1 MRTAIASA
9 ALVAGLLASL
19 APAPP
24 PAGAPLSDA
33 PPSDGPSSPVRI
45 ALDSRDA
52 EGGGTTY
59 AITVH
64 NTSGTDAPHGLV
76 TQLLP
81 DQLGYVSASPRARTT
96 GRQVTWR
103 IALPAGSSRVLTVT
117 AAPDRTASD
126 PRGEGAGGRGREDG
140 GRDLPAA
147 GAGDDPRAAARHA
160 DAKGDGPA
168 AATTTV
174 CFQGGARGRWLT
186 CTSAG
191 DDWPP
196 ESWVSANKVYAVGS
210 AAAALVVGTA
220 GIVVLRRRRA
230 RDADDDDRTR

>member
-9 ALVAGLLASL
+9 ALAAGLLASL

-24 PAGAPLSDA
+24 LSPAGPPAGDA
-33 PPSDGPSSPVRI
+33 PSSPVRL
-45 ALDSRDA
+45 ALDTRPARD
-52 EGGGTTY
+52 GGTTY
-59 AITVH
+59 AITVR
-64 NTSGTDAPHGLV
+64 NTSGSDAPHGLV

-81 DQLGYVSASPRARTT
+81 DALGYVSARPRARTT

-103 IALPAGSSRVLTVT
+103 LALPAGSSRVLTVT
-117 AAPDRTASD
+117 AAPDRTEDNGAPAPSA
-126 PRGEGAGGRGREDG
+126 PR
-140 GRDLPAA
+140 PY
-147 GAGDDPRAAARHA
+147 
-160 DAKGDGPA
+160 DAPA
-168 AATTTV
+168 AADAADGVRAAERRADAGDGRPASATTV
-174 CFQGGARGRWLT
+174 CFQGGAGGRWLT

-196 ESWVSANKVYAVGS
+196 ESWVSSNKVYAAVS

-230 RDADDDDRTR
+230 RDTDDDRTPR